1 MKKQQKNNTN
11 PPPAAASASPKN
23 TKGDTASKSE
33 LNDAVSDEKIML
45 AVYNI
50 G

>member
-1 MKKQQKNNTN
+1 MEKQQKNTKNIPT
-11 PPPAAASASPKN
+11 PAAAS
-23 TKGDTASKSE
+23 SE
-33 LNDAVSDEKIML
+33 AKIAANCKLNDAVSDEKIML